1 MCLPAIAECRT
12 VLGLSTI
19 CWVMPVSPA
28 PEVRKLL
35 GVVRVCSGKSILL
48 AGLPIGKGLMLM
60 SGIEGA
66 ADVPAVPWATIVVP
80 CGMDARR
87 ATVLA
92 SLGSLVA
99 GTEIQRPGSMCSP
112 AFRFASEIC

>member
-1 MCLPAIAECRT
+1 M
-12 VLGLSTI
+12 LGLSTI
-19 CWVMPVSPA
+19 CWVMPVSPV

-66 ADVPAVPWATIVVP
+66 ANVPAVHQRRGIIELHARETLSAIPFEQRSLPAT
-80 CGMDARR
+80 R
-87 ATVLA
+87 
-92 SLGSLVA
+92 
-99 GTEIQRPGSMCSP
+99 E
-112 AFRFASEIC
+112 FRDLLMISSRSGKGDE